1 MGSGE
6 AHGDPGGLR
15 LCRGSLRG
23 QEALGVTGVICR
35 VIGGSSRS
43 WENHG
48 GVGGSPGVFSM
59 LCLCQWQG
67 DQ

>member
-35 VIGGSSRS
+35 VIGGSCRS

-48 GVGGSPGVFSM
+48 GVGGSPLTRSVFNAMS
-59 LCLCQWQG
+59 LPVAG
-67 DQ
+67 